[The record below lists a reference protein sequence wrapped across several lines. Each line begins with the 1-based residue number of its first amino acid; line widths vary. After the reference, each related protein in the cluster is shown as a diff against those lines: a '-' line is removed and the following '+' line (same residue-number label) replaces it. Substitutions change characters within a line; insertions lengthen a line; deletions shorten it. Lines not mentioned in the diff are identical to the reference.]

1 MKCYE
6 MLFSVKMISWHHL
19 KWVMKC
25 DGSTFS
31 NKYILSLSLSVSIPH
46 SLSASRSPFLSNPP
60 PFSVSISCVNNM
72 KLPPLSF
79 LPSDT

>member
-60 PFSVSISCVNNM
+60 PS
-72 KLPPLSF
+72 LF
-79 LPSDT
+79 LFPV